1 MSELCPRGFEH
12 LFFGLFGT
20 ANRASSIMGP
30 IVIQKFIDSRHGN
43 LWMGFPFLFALGVV
57 ATLSVWFGVNIEKG
71 RRDAKAFTLVNAP
84 DQLRGMPP
92 SEDTD
97 SNPHESEQK
106 TE

>member
-1 MSELCPRGFEH
+1 MSELCPRGFEY

-30 IVIQKFIDSRHGN
+30 IVIQKFIDSSHGN

-57 ATLSVWFGVNIEKG
+57 ATLSIWFGVNIEKG
-71 RRDAKAFTLVNAP
+71 RRDAEAFTLVNALG
-84 DQLRGMPP
+84 QLHGTS

-97 SNPHESEQK
+97 SGPQESQRKLE
-106 TE
+106 